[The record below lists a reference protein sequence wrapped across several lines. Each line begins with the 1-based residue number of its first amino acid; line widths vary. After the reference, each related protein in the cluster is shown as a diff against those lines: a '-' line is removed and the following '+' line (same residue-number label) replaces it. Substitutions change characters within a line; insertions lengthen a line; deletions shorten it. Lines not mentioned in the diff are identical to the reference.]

1 MRPIYRS
8 LTAQEVAVPL
18 NNELAL
24 TVKVERR
31 TKRLSLK
38 DMARELNTTIEDY
51 RACETGKKMPT
62 VEQCRGL
69 ARVLYEGDT
78 KKIAD
83 LYRIGQQ
90 QRNEHLFLLLLTKN
104 RVTLENLK
112 EYVEDNETYMSIIKS
127 ALIRRVPNLDNKE
140 RATVRKEIATSRV
153 FPVYQE
159 TVTNIANALLLDQV
173 DLCRKIL
180 IETVIRKYVSQ
191 RKKHSELFAVG
202 KLRSILTQ
210 AITVLTNQ
218 RHQVI
223 EDKDFVVKEPEA
235 DRFFTR
241 TFSSFLRFEGVGI
254 EEASQRDTIDKY
266 MLTLYYKGVRLPA
279 STMRIVQKVCSAFDI
294 GAYQAMREVVII
306 EDMAR
311 KQMIRTFHGSKVT
324 VPAEKQKALDGAVQV
339 IVDEYSELGRALYE
353 KRCQRRLSMR
363 NLAGRLGLVFDEY
376 LELEWSAYPST
387 ITFNPSVTY
396 KLIDFLQIDD
406 AELQRLLSVETE
418 QRDELARKERISQIK
433 PLSSSAAQSASLFF
447 SDQKWA
453 KENTAAEVAKTLSA
467 KLHKAKLTVHVL
479 RRYQKTFIS
488 HFKNSDVCFADIA
501 ERAGFDTF
509 KLRTFYNGRVF
520 PNNHDLRK
528 MCKGFE
534 VEYSPR
540 LQRIVEIEKLVQ
552 EYQMEVARLGPLPL
566 DSKMTEALDRAAALK
581 LKDYSE
587 FSQRLFKRRAQLRL
601 SQLDAAQRLGL
612 KQLSDYRKL
621 ELSLNPSLSR
631 TLRQED
637 VRARIAEFLGITVS
651 ELVELVN
658 AGDQRVWTS
667 RARRDTPESVVIS
680 INKRIRDDNITVDD
694 ILGFGKTFSSCV
706 AESLIGVPEA
716 ATKSGLEVNRLR
728 QYVDGKGLP
737 KDNQTLRQVCVG
749 FDLHNYPSMQRLV
762 EVERLVRRYMM
773 ETSRIGALP
782 LDEEFSQAFE
792 MASHV
797 VMSLYSEF
805 SRRLF
810 TRRSELKMTQ
820 TDAATR
826 LGLPDTNSYR
836 KMEFSISPVIDRGL
850 KKDQRVLQNLAEFLQ
865 ISVAEL
871 RQMFVERRPQTK
883 QSDTY
888 TAKLAADGIND
899 KLDKLGI
906 TLEMLREFDQSFS
919 SRLRKSGVSLQD
931 ACQRSVFGRAKIK
944 PCLEGQHL
952 PADRSELSQ
961 FCKDFSLSKP
971 DEIPRIVE
979 IERIV
984 RDYMSKTIRYGE
996 LPLANDIRDALNLA
1010 VEIIMSDYTEL
1021 SRRLV
1026 RRRLELRLPIER
1038 VSEVI
1043 GISTNDYY
1051 RKLERCISIFNSK
1064 SLFGNQ
1070 QVIASVAKFL
1080 QMSIPDLEDLVDN
1093 EAQKN
1098 QQPVPISISNELKTA
1113 SKEVI
1118 KQLGRKG
1125 VTPLCLRNYSKTFAT
1140 HLKEAT
1146 VTPSEVIELIPDLSV
1161 EQLEMYLCGEQLPN
1175 DNNEVKK
1182 LCAAF
1187 AIDDYER
1194 MQKVVDIEYVV
1205 RGYMDKIAELGPIP
1219 FPEETK
1225 DALNRIVGIIKS
1237 GYSEF
1242 SKLLSQKRFN
1252 LKMTMEEAAQRLGID
1267 RSDIYNELERSALPA
1282 RVELLQK
1289 DPRIIENLSSFLEMP
1304 VDDVKKLIHIS

>member
-1 MRPIYRS
+1 MRPIYKS
-8 LTAQEVAVPL
+8 LTAQEIAVPL

-38 DMARELNTTIEDY
+38 DMARELDTTVEDY

-62 VEQCRGL
+62 AKQCRGL
-69 ARVLYEGDT
+69 ARVLYAGDV

-83 LYRIGQQ
+83 LHRIGQQ

-104 RVTLENLK
+104 KLTLEDLNK
-112 EYVEDNETYMSIIKS
+112 YVEDNETYMAIIKS
-127 ALIRRVPNLDNKE
+127 ALIKRVPNLDDKE
-140 RATVRKEIATSRV
+140 RATVRQEIASSRV
-153 FPVYQE
+153 FPIYQE
-159 TVTNIANALLLDQV
+159 TLYNIANTLLLDKLV
-173 DLCRKIL
+173 LRRKIL
-180 IETVIRKYVSQ
+180 IETVVRKYVSQ
-191 RKKHSELFAVG
+191 RKKHPELFADG
-202 KLRSILTQ
+202 ELRSILTQ
-210 AITVLTNQ
+210 ATAVLANQ

-223 EDKDFVVKEPEA
+223 EDKDFVAEAPEA

-241 TFSSFLRFEGVGI
+241 TFSSFLRFEGVGT

-266 MLTLYYKGVRLPA
+266 MLALYYKGVRLPA
-279 STMRIVQKVCSAFDI
+279 NTMRIVQKVCTAFDI

-311 KQMIRTFHGSKVT
+311 KQMIRAFHSSKVT
-324 VPAEKQKALDGAVQV
+324 VPVEKQKALNGAVQV
-339 IVDEYSELGRALYE
+339 IVDDYSELGRTLYE

-363 NLAGRLGLVFDEY
+363 NLASRLGLVFDEY

-387 ITFNPSVTY
+387 ITLNPSVAY
-396 KLIDFLQIDD
+396 KLIDFLQIDN

-418 QRDELARKERISQIK
+418 QRDELARKERISRIK

-447 SDQKWA
+447 SDQKWV

-467 KLHKAKLTVHVL
+467 KLHKAKLTVPVL

-488 HFKNSDVCFADIA
+488 HFKNSNVCFADIA

-509 KLRTFYNGRVF
+509 KLRTFYNGRAF
-520 PNNHDLRK
+520 PDNDDLRK

-534 VEYSPR
+534 VDYTPR

-566 DSKMTEALDRAAALK
+566 DSKMSEALDRAAALK

-621 ELSLNPSLSR
+621 ELALNPSLSR
-631 TLRQED
+631 TLRQD
-637 VRARIAEFLGITVS
+637 DIRTRIAEFLGIPIPK
-651 ELVELVN
+651 LIELVN
-658 AGDQRVWTS
+658 AGDQRVWTT
-667 RARRDTPESVVIS
+667 RTRRDTPETVAIS
-680 INKRIRDDNITVDD
+680 INKRIREARITVDD
-694 ILGFGKTFSSCV
+694 ILGFGKTFSSCI
-706 AESLIGVPEA
+706 AESLVSVPEA
-716 ATKSGLEVNRLR
+716 ASKSGLDVNRLR

-737 KDNQTLRQVCVG
+737 KDNQILRQVCVG
-749 FDLHNYPSMQRLV
+749 FNLRNYQSMQRLV
-762 EVERLVRRYMM
+762 ELERLVRRYMM
-773 ETSRIGALP
+773 ETSRIGVLP
-782 LDEEFSQAFE
+782 LDEEFTQAFE
-792 MASHV
+792 MASRV
-797 VMSLYSEF
+797 VISLYSEF

-810 TRRSELKMTQ
+810 ARRSELKMTQ
-820 TDAATR
+820 TDAAAR
-826 LGLPDTNSYR
+826 LGLTDTGSYR
-836 KMEFSISPVIDRGL
+836 KMEFNVSPIVDRGL
-850 KKDQRVLQNLAEFLQ
+850 KKDQQILQNLAKFLQ

-871 RQMFVERRPQTK
+871 REMFVEKRPQTR

-888 TAKLAADGIND
+888 TAKVAADGITD
-899 KLDKLGI
+899 KLDKLGVTI
-906 TLEMLREFDQSFS
+906 EMLREFDQSFS
-919 SRLRKSGVSLQD
+919 ARLRNSNVSLQD
-931 ACQRSVFGRAKIK
+931 ACQRSVFSRAKIK

-952 PADRSELSQ
+952 PADRNELSQ
-961 FCKDFSLSKP
+961 FCKDFSLSKR
-971 DEIPRIVE
+971 DEIPQLVE

-996 LPLANDIRDALNLA
+996 LPLPNDIRDALNLA

-1026 RRRLELRLPIER
+1026 RRRLELRLPIEK
-1038 VSEVI
+1038 VSEI
-1043 GISTNDYY
+1043 LGISTNDYY
-1051 RKLERCISIFNSK
+1051 RKLERSISIFNGK
-1064 SLFGNQ
+1064 SLFGNP
-1070 QVIASVAKFL
+1070 QVVASVAKFL
-1080 QMSIPDLEDLVDN
+1080 QMSIPDLEELVDS
-1093 EAQKN
+1093 EAQKT
-1098 QQPVPISISNELKTA
+1098 QQPVVVSISNELKTA

-1118 KQLGRKG
+1118 QQLGRKG
-1125 VTPLCLRNYSKTFAT
+1125 ITPICLRNYNKTFAT

-1146 VTPSEVIELIPDLSV
+1146 VTPNEAIELIPDLSV
-1161 EQLEMYLCGEQLPN
+1161 EQLEMYLCGGQLPN

-1194 MQKVVDIEYVV
+1194 MQKVIDIEHVV
-1205 RGYMDKIAELGPIP
+1205 RDYMDKIAELGPLP

-1225 DALNRIVGIIKS
+1225 DALNRIVGIIKA

-1267 RSDIYNELERSALPA
+1267 RSDVYNELERSALPA